1 MQPARTP
8 GAERVA
14 ALSDGVVAIVMTLL
28 VLDIRLPRAA
38 EGMSNAQLLSAI
50 GEAIPNIA
58 AYALSFVV
66 IAQFWRIHHRRFARL
81 TQVDGGVF
89 WLNTLFLLF
98 IGLLPFVTSI
108 LADNGDAVATAAYA
122 VVVAAVSFALSGV
135 FLYARAHGF
144 LSEESHDPLW
154 TTLFRS
160 LSVGAVFLVSIPIA
174 FYWDADIAKYFWL
187 VLIPLG
193 FAERHI
199 RST

>member
-1 MQPARTP
+1 LEPAKTP

-38 EGMSNAQLLSAI
+38 EGMSNAELLGAI

-81 TQVDGGVF
+81 TRVDGGVF

-98 IGLLPFVTSI
+98 IGLLPFVTAI

-135 FLYARAHGF
+135 FLYARARGF
-144 LSEESHDPLW
+144 LPEESHDPLW

-160 LSVGAVFLVSIPIA
+160 LSVGVVFLASIPMA
-174 FYWDADIAKYFWL
+174 FYWDADNAKYFWL
-187 VLIPLG
+187 ILVPLG
-193 FAERHI
+193 FVER
-199 RST
+199 RFQAK